1 MCDEQRLRSACAYT
15 QSDQSLCL
23 SLEYSMRVKLLTE
36 HHLEFVSLKGGCT
49 GSPEST
55 CQNATLLEIT
65 CHCSFM
71 IRTHTVNNS
80 KSSEY
85 DQIKPQSHTAD
96 QPTAPSRRVTEN
108 KQSQSQDN
116 RKTIKIKQPA
126 LSSPSR

>member
-85 DQIKPQSHTAD
+85 DQISHNHTL
-96 QPTAPSRRVTEN
+96 QNNPRHRQEE
-108 KQSQSQDN
+108 SQKTNNHNHN